1 MMDYQLA
8 PYAEKHPT
16 APDGW
21 EPLASLPIKEHRA
34 PIEYLLNDGNTK
46 MTRGVTNLDFVIY
59 PEKPVAWRRREP

>member
-8 PYAEKHPT
+8 PYVEQHPT

-34 PIEYLLNDGNTK
+34 PIEYLLSDGATK
-46 MTRGVTNLDFVIY
+46 VVQGVTNLDFVIY
-59 PEKPVAWRRREP
+59 PQKPVAWRRREP